1 MGKCRSDRG
10 TVLPSASF
18 VPPGSTKAKSE
29 SGRLLVAWVVSCATT
44 GFLSRPAAFSVP
56 VDRYGFHR
64 RRERLQCWLLAGL
77 RGRARLGDAACL
89 DRLRRRFAFGT
100 DPELTRQAARRC
112 DLDLE
117 RSKVLASIIRFV
129 QRLRQRPPAPGFPA
143 PSHVNPPMSPP
154 TP

>member
-29 SGRLLVAWVVSCATT
+29 SGRLLLDWVVSCGTT

-64 RRERLQCWLLAGL
+64 RRGPLPCLLPSGL
-77 RGRARLGDAACL
+77 HGCAPRGDSSGLVR
-89 DRLRRRFAFGT
+89 
-100 DPELTRQAARRC
+100 LTRLFR
-112 DLDLE
+112 
-117 RSKVLASIIRFV
+117 VLCVSR
-129 QRLRQRPPAPGFPA
+129 
-143 PSHVNPPMSPP
+143 
-154 TP
+154 

>member
-29 SGRLLVAWVVSCATT
+29 SGRLLMDWVVSCATT

-89 DRLRRRFAFGT
+89 DRLRRRVAVGT
-100 DPELTRQAARRC
+100 DPQAQRQAARPWRA
-112 DLDLE
+112 DLE
-117 RSKVLASIIRFV
+117 LEERLGMLNPVHPRAAPRSPG
-129 QRLRQRPPAPGFPA
+129 LR
-143 PSHVNPPMSPP
+143 
-154 TP
+154 

>member
-29 SGRLLVAWVVSCATT
+29 SGRLLMDWVVSCATT

-64 RRERLQCWLLAGL
+64 RRERLQCWLPAGL
-77 RGRARLGDAACL
+77 RGPARLGDAACP
-89 DRLRRRFAFGT
+89 DRLPPPFPLGT
-100 DPELTRQAARRC
+100 DPHPTPHAARPRA
-112 DLDLE
+112 
-117 RSKVLASIIRFV
+117 LA
-129 QRLRQRPPAPGFPA
+129 
-143 PSHVNPPMSPP
+143 
-154 TP
+154 

>member
-29 SGRLLVAWVVSCATT
+29 SGRLLMDWVVSCATT

-64 RRERLQCWLLAGL
+64 RRERLQCWLLAWL

-89 DRLRRRFAFGT
+89 YRFRRRLAVRT
-100 DPELTRQAARRC
+100 HPPPTPPAARPL

-117 RSKVLASIIRFV
+117 
-129 QRLRQRPPAPGFPA
+129 P
-143 PSHVNPPMSPP
+143 
-154 TP
+154 

>member
-29 SGRLLVAWVVSCATT
+29 SGRLLMDWVVSCATT

-64 RRERLQCWLLAGL
+64 RRERLQCPLLAGL
-77 RGRARLGDAACL
+77 RG
-89 DRLRRRFAFGT
+89 
-100 DPELTRQAARRC
+100 
-112 DLDLE
+112 
-117 RSKVLASIIRFV
+117 
-129 QRLRQRPPAPGFPA
+129 PAPRGDWKSKRLNSRHTKISYAVFCLQKKITYTIKTRVPRTA
-143 PSHVNPPMSPP
+143 TCTTSPEAVAKTPM
-154 TP
+154 

>member
-29 SGRLLVAWVVSCATT
+29 SGRLLMDWVVSCATT

-89 DRLRRRFAFGT
+89 DRLRRRFALRSG
-100 DPELTRQAARRC
+100 PELPRQASGPHE
-112 DLDLE
+112 LDPG
-117 RSKVLASIIRFV
+117 RGSVLAG
-129 QRLRQRPPAPGFPA
+129 L
-143 PSHVNPPMSPP
+143 NP
-154 TP
+154 

>member
-29 SGRLLVAWVVSCATT
+29 SGRLLMDWVVSCATT

-89 DRLRRRFAFGT
+89 GRLRRPVAF
-100 DPELTRQAARRC
+100 RAA
-112 DLDLE
+112 
-117 RSKVLASIIRFV
+117 
-129 QRLRQRPPAPGFPA
+129 PAPTANAAA
-143 PSHVNPPMSPP
+143 PRGVAPVAGNV
-154 TP
+154 